1 MSIPSAQLRID
12 VQEQER
18 WRRKVSV
25 TVPADVVRQERQQ
38 IVKQLA
44 SRLHLPG
51 FRKGKVPAA
60 VVERQYGQALQ
71 KETLD
76 RVIGEAYRTAL
87 AEHALQPISE
97 GEVEKVDWQP
107 EADLTFEIS
116 FDVRPHI
123 ELSRLSGFRITR
135 PRPEVADA
143 DVARVLERLRDQA
156 ATWKPIDDGQPAME
170 GELVSVRMQ
179 RLNDAGEPDGDPQ
192 HYQLVVGEGD
202 AIPDV
207 EAAIMEVAPGQ
218 TKEFT
223 VRFPMDFPNEARRG
237 EEQRLQITVVDRR
250 TKDLPALDDEFAR
263 TVGEFETLDA
273 LRERARKDLEEESEA
288 HADAVV
294 AGRLLD
300 AVIEANP
307 FEVPRSMVDRYVET
321 MLGDTSKADPAAVER
336 ARAQLGPDAEVSVK
350 RLIAI
355 ERIADTQGLRATPD
369 DVDARIAQL
378 AEAGGATPAQARAQL
393 QKNNRIEALTRE
405 LTERKVLD
413 YLKAQSEVRDE

>member
-1 MSIPSAQLRID
+1 MTIPSAQLRID

-38 IVKQLA
+38 VVKQLA
-44 SRLHLPG
+44 SRVRLPG
-51 FRKGKVPAA
+51 FRKGKVPTA
-60 VVERQYGQALQ
+60 VVEKQYGSALQ

-76 RVIGEAYRTAL
+76 RVIAEAYRTAL

-123 ELSRLSGFRITR
+123 ELARLSGFRVER
-135 PRPEVADA
+135 PLPEVAET
-143 DVARVLERLRDQA
+143 DVDRVIDRLRDQA
-156 ATWKPIDDGQPAME
+156 ATWRPIEDGQPPME
-170 GELVSVRMQ
+170 GELVSVRIA
-179 RLNDAGEPDGDPQ
+179 RLTDSGEPDGEPQ

-207 EAAIMEVAPGQ
+207 EAAILEVPPGE
-218 TKEFT
+218 TREFT

-237 EEQRLQITVVDRR
+237 EEQRLLITVVDRR
-250 TKDLPALDDEFAR
+250 TKELPAIDDAFAR
-263 TVGEFETLDA
+263 TVGDFDSLESL
-273 LRERARKDLEEESEA
+273 RARARTDLEEESQA

-300 AVIEANP
+300 AVIDANP
-307 FEVPRSMVDRYVET
+307 FEVPRSMVERYMES
-321 MLGDTSKADPAAVER
+321 MLGDTSKAEPAAVER
-336 ARAQLGPDAEVSVK
+336 ARAQLLPDAEASVK

-355 ERIADTQGLRATPD
+355 ERIADTQQLRATAE
-369 DVDARIAQL
+369 DVDERVAMM

-393 QKNNRIEALTRE
+393 QKGGRLEGLARE
-405 LTERKVLD
+405 ITERKVLD
-413 YLKAQSEVRDE
+413 FLKSQSEIKDA